1 MVATRVNILS
11 LSIHHV
17 NSRDIQSLRGLAHVQ
32 LEIVNKDEICNKEAA
47 VRLDCHF
54 IRLAADVLF
63 LNENATDRHVNTALV
78 LNVPM
83 HHLHAD

>member
-1 MVATRVNILS
+1 MVNILS
-11 LSIHHV
+11 LSIDHV
-17 NSRDIQSLRGLAHVQ
+17 NSRNIQSLRGLAHVQ
-32 LEIVNKDEICNKEAA
+32 LEIVNKGEICNEDAV

-54 IRLAADVLF
+54 IRLAAGVLF

-78 LNVPM
+78 RNVPV